1 MRSIPE
7 GFLGDLMALLEI
19 PGVAAWGD
27 RRADLDRAAGWLRER
42 LERAG
47 LRARLLTDTPA
58 PAYVYAETDIR
69 PDRPTLLLYGHYDV
83 QPADAGEGWTT
94 DPFRPAVRDGRI
106 YARGATDQKMNLLLP
121 IFALEEADPAVL
133 PWNVKLFFEGEEEI
147 LSPHLESALRRYRDL
162 LRCDAVF
169 STDGWQYSAGQGDLR
184 LGLRGFA
191 GLEVTVE
198 GAARDLHS
206 GTFGGA
212 VPNPAQALVRALS
225 LLHDADGNVILP
237 GFMEGAATPTAA
249 ERGLVRSQPFDRAA
263 WLARTGLEAGALPPG
278 FPIEEKT
285 GLCPTI
291 EINAIE
297 AGYYA
302 AGMRTIVP
310 GSASARLSCRLVPG
324 QDPDAVAALLKDFL
338 RRAIPER
345 FRTRITVLPGRSR
358 PYRIPTD
365 DPFQQLAA
373 AVLTEV
379 DGTKPRYSYSGGS
392 IPMPGAIASALG
404 VNTILFGFGLPD
416 ENMHGVDEFC
426 RLSDI
431 ERGMAA
437 WRLLL
442 RRAGAMMPLPHVQG
456 PDDQGRSLR

>member
-1 MRSIPE
+1 
-7 GFLGDLMALLEI
+7 
-19 PGVAAWGD
+19 
-27 RRADLDRAAGWLRER
+27 
-42 LERAG
+42 
-47 LRARLLTDTPA
+47 
-58 PAYVYAETDIR
+58 
-69 PDRPTLLLYGHYDV
+69 
-83 QPADAGEGWTT
+83 
-94 DPFRPAVRDGRI
+94 
-106 YARGATDQKMNLLLP
+106 
-121 IFALEEADPAVL
+121 
-133 PWNVKLFFEGEEEI
+133 
-147 LSPHLESALRRYRDL
+147 
-162 LRCDAVF
+162 
-169 STDGWQYSAGQGDLR
+169 
-184 LGLRGFA
+184 
-191 GLEVTVE
+191 
-198 GAARDLHS
+198 
-206 GTFGGA
+206 
-212 VPNPAQALVRALS
+212 
-225 LLHDADGNVILP
+225 
-237 GFMEGAATPTAA
+237 
-249 ERGLVRSQPFDRAA
+249 
-263 WLARTGLEAGALPPG
+263 
-278 FPIEEKT
+278 
-285 GLCPTI
+285 
-291 EINAIE
+291 
-297 AGYYA
+297 
-302 AGMRTIVP
+302 MRTIVP

-456 PDDQGRSLR
+456 PDDQARSLR